1 VVDLEMVRSVIEDRA
16 DSLRHA
22 LRLGYFTV
30 AWNVTEGVVAL
41 VAAALAGSRALLG
54 FGLDSGVESL
64 SAAVLIWRLDA
75 ERRDPS
81 RAEQVERRAVRLIG
95 VTFLVLAAFVGF
107 ESVRSLVTGAEPESS
122 PVGIALTA
130 VSLVVMPMLARRKR
144 EVGRAM
150 GSRAVEVDS
159 QQTWAC
165 VYLSVVVLVGLL
177 LNTLFGWWWADPV
190 AALIVVVFLVRE
202 GREALEAEGL
212 DDCC

>member
-1 VVDLEMVRSVIEDRA
+1 MIEDRA
-16 DSLRHA
+16 VSLRQA

-30 AWNVTEGVVAL
+30 AWNVTEGVVAI

-64 SAAVLIWRLDA
+64 SAAVLIWRLLA
-75 ERRDPS
+75 ERRNPS
-81 RAEQVERRAVRLIG
+81 RAEQVEHRAVLLIG
-95 VTFLVLAAFVGF
+95 ITFLLLAAFVGF

-122 PVGIALTA
+122 PVGIGLTA

-159 QQTWAC
+159 HQTWAC
-165 VYLSVVVLVGLL
+165 VYLSVVVLIGLL
-177 LNTLFGWWWADPV
+177 LNTLFGWWWADPI
-190 AALIVVVFLVRE
+190 AALVVVVFLVRE
-202 GREALEAEGL
+202 GREALQAESL